1 MLRTTPLHFLA
12 IALALVVTQPGAP
25 RAGDGDQLA
34 QISGDPNQPRRHFR
48 VRRPAKLAPEE
59 AESIYRGLI
68 DDLIAAYAPA
78 EHPAAGDY
86 RNWPR
91 YNTAPYLSV
100 THGNVYINNY
110 ANETAEAYGRFEEAG
125 PLPVGAV
132 VAKDSFI
139 AERSGEIRPG
149 PLFMMEKM
157 GEGFSYVSGDWRY
170 IMIMPDGVLFGETH
184 GEDAERVEYCIG
196 CHLAVEDQDHLF
208 FVPSPFRAGE

>member
-68 DDLIAAYAPA
+68 DELIAGYAAA
-78 EHPAAGDY
+78 EHPAARDY

-125 PLPVGAV
+125 RLPVGAV

-149 PLFMMEKM
+149 PLFLMEKM
-157 GEGFSYVSGDWRY
+157 GKGFNYVSGDWRY
-170 IMIMPDGVLFGETH
+170 IMIMPDGVLFGETY
-184 GEDAERVEYCIG
+184 GEDAERVEYCIA

-208 FVPSPFRAGE
+208 FVPSPFRTGE

>member
-59 AESIYRGLI
+59 AESIYQGLI
-68 DDLIAAYAPA
+68 DDLIAGYAAA
-78 EHPAAGDY
+78 EHPAARDY

-110 ANETAEAYGRFEEAG
+110 ANETAEAYGRFEESG
-125 PLPVGAV
+125 RLPVGAV

-149 PLFMMEKM
+149 PLFLMEKM
-157 GEGFSYVSGDWRY
+157 GKGFNYVSGDWRY
-170 IMIMPDGVLFGETH
+170 IMIMPDGVLFGETY
-184 GEDAERVEYCIG
+184 GEDAERVEYCIA

-208 FVPSPFRAGE
+208 FVPSPFRTGE

>member
-68 DDLIAAYAPA
+68 DDLIAGYAAA
-78 EHPAAGDY
+78 EHPAARDY

-125 PLPVGAV
+125 RLPVGAV

-149 PLFMMEKM
+149 PLFLMEKM
-157 GEGFSYVSGDWRY
+157 GKGFNYVSGDWRY

-208 FVPSPFRAGE
+208 FVPSPFRTGE

>member
-48 VRRPAKLAPEE
+48 VRRPAKLAPGE

-68 DDLIAAYAPA
+68 DDLIAGYAAA
-78 EHPAAGDY
+78 EHPAARHY
-86 RNWPR
+86 RNWRR

-125 PLPVGAV
+125 RLPVGAV

-149 PLFMMEKM
+149 PLFVMEKM
-157 GEGFSYVSGDWRY
+157 GKGFNYVSGDWRY
-170 IMIMPDGVLFGETH
+170 TMIMPDGVLFGETR

-208 FVPSPFRAGE
+208 FVPSPFRTGE

>member
-59 AESIYRGLI
+59 AESIYQGLI
-68 DDLIAAYAPA
+68 DDLIAGYAAA
-78 EHPAAGDY
+78 EHPAARDY

-110 ANETAEAYGRFEEAG
+110 ANETAEAYGRFEESG
-125 PLPVGAV
+125 RLPVGAV

-149 PLFMMEKM
+149 PLFLMEKM
-157 GEGFSYVSGDWRY
+157 GKGFNYVSGDWRY
-170 IMIMPDGVLFGETH
+170 IMIMPDGVLFGETY

-196 CHLAVEDQDHLF
+196 CHLAVEDQDYLF
-208 FVPSPFRAGE
+208 FVPSPFRTGE

>member
-48 VRRPAKLAPEE
+48 VRRPAKLAPGE

-68 DDLIAAYAPA
+68 DDLIAGYAAA
-78 EHPAAGDY
+78 EHPAARDY

-125 PLPVGAV
+125 PLPVVAV

-149 PLFMMEKM
+149 PLFLMEKM
-157 GEGFSYVSGDWRY
+157 GKGFNYVSGDWRY
-170 IMIMPDGVLFGETH
+170 IMIMPDGVLFGETY
-184 GEDAERVEYCIG
+184 GEDAERVEYCIA

-208 FVPSPFRAGE
+208 FVPSPFRTGE

>member
-1 MLRTTPLHFLA
+1 MPRSTPF
-12 IALALVVTQPGAP
+12 IVLALTLALLATPPAAVQ
-25 RAGDGDQLA
+25 AGDGDQLA

-59 AESIYRGLI
+59 AESIYQGLI
-68 DDLIAAYAPA
+68 DDLIAGYAAA
-78 EHPAAGDY
+78 EHPAARDY

-110 ANETAEAYGRFEEAG
+110 ANETAEAYGRFEESG
-125 PLPVGAV
+125 RLPVGAV

-149 PLFMMEKM
+149 PLFLMEKM
-157 GEGFSYVSGDWRY
+157 GKGFNYVSGDWRY
-170 IMIMPDGVLFGETH
+170 IMIMPDGVLFGETY
-184 GEDAERVEYCIG
+184 GEDAERVEYCIA

-208 FVPSPFRAGE
+208 FVPSPFRTGE

>member
-68 DDLIAAYAPA
+68 DELIAGYAAA
-78 EHPAAGDY
+78 EHPAARDY
-86 RNWPR
+86 RSWPR

-100 THGNVYINNY
+100 THGNLYINNY
-110 ANETAEAYGRFEEAG
+110 ANETAEAYGRFEKAG
-125 PLPVGAV
+125 RLPVGAIL
-132 VAKDSFI
+132 AKNSFI

-149 PLFMMEKM
+149 PLFLMEKM
-157 GEGFSYVSGDWRY
+157 GEGFNYVSGDWRY
-170 IMIMPDGVLFGETH
+170 IMIMPDGVLFGETY

-208 FVPSPFRAGE
+208 FVPSPFRTGE